1 LVGVELKI
9 DELAQRAGTTS
20 RNVRAYQARGLIP
33 PPVLRGRTGY
43 YGEEHLRRL
52 ELIGHLQDRGFSLA
66 AIAQTLDAW
75 SQGGDL
81 RHLLGFHHVI
91 TAPWSAEEPLVL
103 TLEELLRRFPEAEDD
118 PSVLTQAVDLGL
130 IEQRGEEFVAPSPA
144 LLDAGRE
151 LVRAGIGLQEIFD
164 LVKAVRADVADIA
177 GRFVELIGTNL
188 IEPVAEGKASP
199 EQVSKAGETLQTI
212 RPIALEVVR
221 AFLQQELGREADERL
236 REFGMRI
243 SEDTEAAEPA

>member
-1 LVGVELKI
+1 VELKI

-33 PPVLRGRTGY
+33 PPVLHGRTGY

-52 ELIGHLQDRGFSLA
+52 ELIGHLQERGFSLA

-91 TAPWSAEEPLVL
+91 TAPWSAEEPLQL
-103 TLEELLRRFPEAEDD
+103 TAEELLERFPEAQEDPHVVD
-118 PSVLTQAVDLGL
+118 QAVELGL
-130 IEQRGEEFVAPSPA
+130 ITQEGDHFVAPSPA

-164 LVKAVRADVADIA
+164 LVKAVRADTADIA
-177 GRFVELIGTNL
+177 GRFVELIGRNL

-199 EQVSKAGETLQTI
+199 EQVSKVGETLRTI

-221 AFLQQELGREADERL
+221 AFLLQELGREADERL
-236 REFGMRI
+236 REFAVRL
-243 SEDTEAAEPA
+243 STDTEDTAPTT